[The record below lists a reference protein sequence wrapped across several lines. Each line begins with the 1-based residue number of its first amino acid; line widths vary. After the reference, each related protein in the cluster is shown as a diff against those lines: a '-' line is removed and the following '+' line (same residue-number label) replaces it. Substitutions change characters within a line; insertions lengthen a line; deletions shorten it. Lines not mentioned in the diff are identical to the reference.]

1 MLKRFWVLMI
11 GLVLGITAMAQQQA
25 DLEGKWYGT
34 YKLYYGERQRIIL
47 NFEKEAGEYKGTL
60 TLPDLPVA
68 ERFNFTVI
76 IQRGDTLLFRIDEI
90 RFAYAGVWDP
100 ATRQFKGNAS
110 FGPDM
115 SAVNFGRKEIE
126 KGDINK
132 RPQEPKPPFSY
143 LTEEVQFTNTKE
155 KVTLGGTFTRPRQFG
170 LYPVVILLGGSGAQT
185 RDDEMAGHKL
195 FLVLA
200 DYFAKN
206 GIATLRYDDRGVG
219 ASSGQFDTATIYNF
233 ANDAQAAV
241 DYLNTRRDVYKQ
253 KIGVLGH
260 SEGAIIAQLVA
271 ANNPS
276 IAFVISMAGIGLPG
290 RELVDLQT
298 RIKNKL
304 EGVPDSLANAQ
315 VQRMKP
321 YWDLLAGDQPVSV
334 VRPLAEAMIHKLYDE
349 SPAEIKQSTTAEE
362 MVKGANITPEA
373 ISVLRYKPLEQLK
386 KIKCPFMAINGT
398 NDVQVDATAN
408 LNAIERILRENGN
421 GFTTVRQFQGLN
433 HLFQRCI
440 TCEPDEYGE
449 LEQTIDPLVPEF
461 MAHWI
466 LQLPPW
472 SGPKI

>member
-11 GLVLGITAMAQQQA
+11 GLVLGTTAMAQQQVGL
-25 DLEGKWYGT
+25 DGKWFGT
-34 YKLYYGERQRIIL
+34 YKLYYGEKQRIIL
-47 NFEKEAGEYKGTL
+47 NFEKEGADYKGNL

-90 RFAYAGVWDP
+90 RFAYVGVWDQ
-100 ATRQFKGNAS
+100 ATQQFKGNAS

-115 SAVNFGRKEIE
+115 SAADFGRKEIRKE
-126 KGDINK
+126 DVNK
-132 RPQEPKPPFSY
+132 RPQEPKTPFSY
-143 LTEEVQFTNTKE
+143 YTEEVQFSNTKE

-185 RDDEMAGHKL
+185 RDDEMAAHKL

-219 ASSGQFDTATIYNF
+219 TSTGQFDTSSIYNF
-233 ANDAQAAV
+233 AKDAQAAV
-241 DYLNTRRDVYKQ
+241 EYLETRRDVYKS

-276 IAFVISMAGIGLPG
+276 VAFVISMAGIGLPG
-290 RELVDLQT
+290 RDLVDLQS
-298 RIKNKL
+298 RIKSKMD
-304 EGVPDSLANAQ
+304 GVPDSLVNLQA
-315 VQRMKP
+315 QRMKP
-321 YWDLLAGDQPVSV
+321 YWDLLAGEQSISV

-349 SPAEIKQSTTAEE
+349 SPAELRQTTTAEE

-373 ISVLRYKPLEQLK
+373 ISVLRYRPLEQLK
-386 KIKCPFMAINGT
+386 KIKCPFMAINGS
-398 NDVQVDATAN
+398 NDLQVDATTN

-421 GFTTVRQFQGLN
+421 SFTTVRQFQGLN

-440 TCEPDEYGE
+440 TCDTDEYGE

-466 LQLPPW
+466 LQLPQW